1 MSYIQFHSNDFIKL
15 LPYAIYMS
23 GVSTAVRHNGQ
34 ILLKESQASI
44 QSAQKA

>member
-1 MSYIQFHSNDFIKL
+1 
-15 LPYAIYMS
+15 MS

-44 QSAQKA
+44 QSAQKMWSHAFIFRTI